1 PGYARSCYALAEQLQ
16 LGDSCEFKGPTADV
30 GRALNEGDIAVLSS
44 ISEGFPFAAVEAL
57 MAGRPMVATEVGG
70 VPEVIV
76 PPYGKLVAPGRP
88 LDLADA
94 ICAMAADRAGLAR
107 LGELGRQAML
117 KSYTLSVFLDG
128 YRALYDEVRGRG
140 PRR

>member
-1 PGYARSCYALAEQLQ
+1 MPWRNSWDCGESCA
-16 LGDSCEFKGPTADV
+16 FMGPTADV
-30 GRALNEGDIAVLSS
+30 GGALNEGDIAVLSS

-76 PPYGKLVAPGRP
+76 PPYGRLVAPVRP
-88 LDLADA
+88 LELADA
-94 ICAMAADRAGLAR
+94 ICALAADRAGLAR

-117 KSYTLSVFLDG
+117 ESYTLQVFLDRH
-128 YRALYDEVRGRG
+128 RALYDEVRDRVPGH
-140 PRR
+140 